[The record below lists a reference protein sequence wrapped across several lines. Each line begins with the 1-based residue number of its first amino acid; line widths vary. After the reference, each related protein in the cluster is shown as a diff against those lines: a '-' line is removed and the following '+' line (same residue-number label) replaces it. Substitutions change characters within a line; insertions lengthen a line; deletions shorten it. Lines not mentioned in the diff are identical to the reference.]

1 MRDRK
6 GSKANRELRT
16 GREGGQERQ
25 GNIPATRDKGE
36 RREMRDHDRRDRR
49 YKTDRRDG
57 RDMRDRRI

>member
-25 GNIPATRDKGE
+25 GNITVTRDKEE
-36 RREMRDHDRRDRR
+36 RGEMREHDGRDRR
-49 YKTDRRDG
+49 YKTDG

>member
-6 GSKANRELRT
+6 GSKANRELTT

-25 GNIPATRDKGE
+25 GNITVTSDKGE
-36 RREMRDHDRRDRR
+36 RGEMREHDGRDRR